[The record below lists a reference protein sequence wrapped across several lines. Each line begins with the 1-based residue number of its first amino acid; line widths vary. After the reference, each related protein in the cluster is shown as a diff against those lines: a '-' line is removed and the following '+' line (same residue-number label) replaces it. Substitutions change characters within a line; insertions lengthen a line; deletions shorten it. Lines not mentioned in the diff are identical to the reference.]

1 MGCSQILL
9 QSQIIQ
15 KYSNYVICEHNITEE
30 NVGKKIRVINHN
42 HENYKYIPENCDIY
56 LNGEKKILFM
66 IMK

>member
-30 NVGKKIRVINHN
+30 NVGKKIRVINQN
-42 HENYKYIPENCDIY
+42 H
-56 LNGEKKILFM
+56 
-66 IMK
+66 